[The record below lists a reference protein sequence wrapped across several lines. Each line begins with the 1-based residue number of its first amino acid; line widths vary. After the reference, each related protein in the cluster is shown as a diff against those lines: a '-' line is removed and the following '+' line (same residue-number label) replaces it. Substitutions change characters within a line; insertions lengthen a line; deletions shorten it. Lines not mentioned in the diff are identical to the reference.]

1 MITGVLKT
9 GATFASRL
17 VCIFRCINNSSNEI
31 GLFCVISIL
40 DQIFVVVVIIVAMKL
55 G

>member
-9 GATFASRL
+9 GATFAGRL

-31 GLFCVISIL
+31 GL
-40 DQIFVVVVIIVAMKL
+40 IFVFFYIGSDFVVLLCDLCPVS
-55 G
+55 